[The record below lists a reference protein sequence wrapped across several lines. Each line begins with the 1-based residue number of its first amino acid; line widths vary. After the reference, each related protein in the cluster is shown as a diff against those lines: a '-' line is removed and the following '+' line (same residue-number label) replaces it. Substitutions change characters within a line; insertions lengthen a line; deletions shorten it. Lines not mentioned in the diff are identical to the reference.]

1 MISCIPNKNIK
12 PQNIM
17 TEVNLNL
24 LKMMIKIKMIY
35 HNQKIKRK
43 KKLIHPKI
51 KIINNKIKK
60 TDHNYQNQ
68 MKKEAIDND
77 L

>member
-24 LKMMIKIKMIY
+24 LKMMIKIKMI
-35 HNQKIKRK
+35 NQIKKIKRE
-43 KKLIHPKI
+43 
-51 KIINNKIKK
+51 KK
-60 TDHNYQNQ
+60 TNSS
-68 MKKEAIDND
+68 ED
-77 L
+77 LVGNE